1 VAGQTTL
8 IQRVCDALEDEQI
21 EATLKLGGVTPEPF
35 AAPRN
40 VTIVPFADHDELF
53 PRCNAVVTHGG
64 LGTVLRALAHSV
76 PLLMLPLG
84 RDQHINANRVARLGA
99 GIHLAPDAAPGR
111 IRHALE
117 ELIMSAGIREAA
129 AAAAARI
136 EADKPDQ
143 SALQAV
149 ETAATRLSRR

>member
-1 VAGQTTL
+1 
-8 IQRVCDALEDEQI
+8 
-21 EATLKLGGVTPEPF
+21 
-35 AAPRN
+35 
-40 VTIVPFADHDELF
+40 
-53 PRCNAVVTHGG
+53 
-64 LGTVLRALAHSV
+64 
-76 PLLMLPLG
+76 MLPLG
-84 RDQHINANRVARLGA
+84 RDQHINADRVARLGA

-117 ELIMSAGIREAA
+117 ELIMSVGIREA

-149 ETAATRLSRR
+149 ETAGTKLSRR